1 MSEEIKSKATELFGH
16 LEAAC
21 NAAHALMQLGFMD
34 NDTYQS
40 TFNRQIWFMEN
51 TLRDLRGDE

>member
-1 MSEEIKSKATELFGH
+1 MSREIESKTTELFGH

-21 NAAHALMQLGFMD
+21 NAAHALMQLGFM
-34 NDTYQS
+34 NNHTYEHM
-40 TFNRQIWFMEN
+40 FNGQIAQMEN